1 MGSQVER
8 PATDCGP
15 CLAGL
20 ARGRLSRW
28 WCPLGVSLALLP
40 LLPAWLWWS
49 VSVAPAPV
57 AGMLLSAA
65 TSAAGVLLLCL
76 LVQRHRARQRAQVRV
91 SQIHEQVERAVA
103 ERTLLERSRLL
114 HAVAHDL
121 RQPLYA
127 MSLAAQGLQ
136 RQRPL
141 RHPDPMLTQL
151 RRALESADGLLDTI
165 NTIAMLE
172 AGAIQPRRVAF
183 SVQAMLE
190 RIDRVH
196 GPQALER
203 GLHWTVTP
211 SLEQAYTD
219 AVLLERMLGQLIAN
233 AIRCTR
239 RGGVLVSCRRRG
251 SHLLIQVWDTGPGLN
266 EAQLARVF
274 DLHYRGQTGTETG
287 TETENGLGLG
297 LCIVHQAAQL
307 LGVAIGVRSR
317 VGHGTCFS
325 LRLPLAGA
333 PHFGGQRGG
342 GHQPGKGPPA
352 LMNTDASVLSRS
364 SG

>member
-15 CLAGL
+15 CFAGL

-28 WCPLGVSLALLP
+28 RGLRGALLVLLAL
-40 LLPAWLWWS
+40 ASGWLWWS
-49 VSVAPAPV
+49 ASLAPDPV
-57 AGMLLSAA
+57 VGMWLSGA
-65 TSAAGVLLLCL
+65 TGAAGVLLLCV
-76 LVQRHRARQRAQVRV
+76 LVQRNQARHQARIRTGQV
-91 SQIHEQVERAVA
+91 HEQVERTVA

-121 RQPLYA
+121 RQPFYA

-151 RRALESADGLLDTI
+151 RRALEVADGLLDTI
-165 NTIAMLE
+165 NTVAMLE
-172 AGAIQPRRVAF
+172 AGAIQPRLVPF
-183 SVQAMLE
+183 SVQTMLE

-196 GPQALER
+196 GPQARAR

-211 SLEQAYTD
+211 SLELARSD
-219 AVLLERMLGQLIAN
+219 AVLLERMLGQLVAN

-251 SHLLIQVWDTGPGLN
+251 PHLLIQVWDTGPGLK
-266 EAQLARVF
+266 EAELARVF
-274 DLHYRGQTGTETG
+274 DLHYRGQPGTEVD
-287 TETENGLGLG
+287 NGLGLG
-297 LCIVHQAAQL
+297 LCIVHHAARL
-307 LGVAIGVRSR
+307 LGVGLGVRSR

-325 LRLPLAGA
+325 LHVPVAGA
-333 PHFGGQRGG
+333 SAPQQLAR
-342 GHQPGKGPPA
+342 
-352 LMNTDASVLSRS
+352 
-364 SG
+364 

>member
-15 CLAGL
+15 CVAGL

-28 WCPLGVSLALLP
+28 WGPLTVVLALLP
-40 LLPAWLWWS
+40 LPPGWLWWS
-49 VSVAPAPV
+49 ASSAPDPIV
-57 AGMLLSAA
+57 GMWLSAA
-65 TSAAGVLLLCL
+65 TGAASIWLLCGL
-76 LVQRHRARQRAQVRV
+76 ALRSRTRRQVQAQA
-91 SQIHEQVERAVA
+91 SQINEQVARVVA

-127 MSLAAQGLQ
+127 VSLAAQGLQ
-136 RQRPL
+136 RQRPS
-141 RHPDPMLTQL
+141 RHADPMLTQL
-151 RRALESADGLLDTI
+151 RRALESADALLDTI

-172 AGAIQPRRVAF
+172 TGAIQPRRMAF

-196 GPQALER
+196 GPQARAR

-211 SLEQAYTD
+211 SLEQARTD

-239 RGGVLVSCRRRG
+239 QGGVLVSCRRRG
-251 SHLLIQVWDTGPGLN
+251 LHLLIQVWDTGPGLN
-266 EAQLARVF
+266 EVELARVF
-274 DLHYRGQTGTETG
+274 ELHYRGRPG

-307 LGVAIGVRSR
+307 LGVGLGVRSR

-325 LRLPLAGA
+325 LRVPLAEATA
-333 PHFGGQRGG
+333 PH
-342 GHQPGKGPPA
+342 PPA
-352 LMNTDASVLSRS
+352 R
-364 SG
+364 